1 MQILPARKQETPVN
15 RKLKTIAP
23 VLAVLVLASVNTFAA
38 DGAAPSSGMS
48 DNAARAIA
56 GGFAMAI
63 AAAGAALAQGKG
75 LAAACTA
82 TARNP
87 QAGGRIF
94 TMMLIGL
101 AFIETMALYMFVIS
115 FVKLL
120 KDL

>member
-1 MQILPARKQETPVN
+1 VI
-15 RKLKTIAP
+15 RKLKTLVPA
-23 VLAVLVLASVNTFAA
+23 LAVLALASVNTFAQ
-38 DGAAPSSGMS
+38 GAAENSGHFAMS
-48 DNAARAIA
+48 DDAWKAIA
-56 GGFAMAI
+56 AGFAMAI
-63 AAAGAALAQGKG
+63 AAYGAASAQGKG

-115 FVKLL
+115 FTKLL
-120 KDL
+120 K

>member
-1 MQILPARKQETPVN
+1 MIRKI
-15 RKLKTIAP
+15 KTIAP
-23 VLAVLVLASVNTFAA
+23 ALAILAFASMNTFAA
-38 DGAAPSSGMS
+38 DGAVASSGMS
-48 DNAARAIA
+48 DTAWKAIA

-63 AAAGAALAQGKG
+63 AAYGAASAQGKG

-120 KDL
+120 KEF

>member
-1 MQILPARKQETPVN
+1 VIRKI
-15 RKLKTIAP
+15 KTIAP
-23 VLAVLVLASVNTFAA
+23 ALAVLALASMNTFAA
-38 DGAAPSSGMS
+38 DGAT
-48 DNAARAIA
+48 
-56 GGFAMAI
+56 GGFQMTDKAWMSFTAGLAMAI
-63 AAAGAALAQGKG
+63 AAYGAASAQGKG

-115 FVKLL
+115 YTKLL
-120 KDL
+120 G

>member
-1 MQILPARKQETPVN
+1 VIRKI
-15 RKLKTIAP
+15 KTIAP
-23 VLAVLVLASVNTFAA
+23 ALAILAFASMNTFAA
-38 DGAAPSSGMS
+38 EAGAAVSTGGMS
-48 DNAARAIA
+48 DTAWKAIA

-63 AAAGAALAQGKG
+63 AAYGAASAQGKG

-120 KDL
+120 KEF

>member
-1 MQILPARKQETPVN
+1 MIRKIKTLAPA
-15 RKLKTIAP
+15 IAL
-23 VLAVLVLASVNTFAA
+23 LALASTSTFAQGTA
-38 DGAAPSSGMS
+38 EATGHFAMS
-48 DNAARAIA
+48 DKAWMALTA
-56 GGFAMAI
+56 GLAMAI
-63 AAAGAALAQGKG
+63 AAYGAASAQGKG

-115 FVKLL
+115 YTKLL
-120 KDL
+120 G